1 MGITNATASSDSDG
15 GASLEAIYPVGSIY
29 TSTVST
35 NPADLFGFGT
45 WVAFGAGRVLI
56 GAGTGTDSNSTQQ
69 TFSAGNTG
77 GEYSHTLSTGEM
89 PSHSHSQSSH
99 SHSFGSHS
107 HSMSH
112 GHSGS
117 VSGGSH
123 SHTVSTRKD
132 NCDFQSGSAY
142 TSWGV
147 GNDGQSNDGT
157 FTTNSA
163 SHSHTISIDSYS
175 GSTGSASGSSGSA
188 TPTIYSSGSGYSH
201 NNIQPY
207 ITVYMWNRTA

>member
-1 MGITNATASSDSDG
+1 MMGITNATASSDSDG

-107 HSMSH
+107 HIDYGTVRIIAVLHPDPTLHH
-112 GHSGS
+112 GGKEMTEVVMMVQLQQIVTAH
-117 VSGGSH
+117 
-123 SHTVSTRKD
+123 HTVT
-132 NCDFQSGSAY
+132 QSL
-142 TSWGV
+142 
-147 GNDGQSNDGT
+147 
-157 FTTNSA
+157 
-163 SHSHTISIDSYS
+163 
-175 GSTGSASGSSGSA
+175 
-188 TPTIYSSGSGYSH
+188 
-201 NNIQPY
+201 
-207 ITVYMWNRTA
+207 